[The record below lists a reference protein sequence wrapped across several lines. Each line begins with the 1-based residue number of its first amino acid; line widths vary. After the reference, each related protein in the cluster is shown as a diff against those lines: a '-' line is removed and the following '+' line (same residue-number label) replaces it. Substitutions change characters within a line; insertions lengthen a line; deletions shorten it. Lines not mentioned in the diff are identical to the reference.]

1 MRHDHV
7 QIELVEHNPNTKYSG
22 ISRYTRELYKYI
34 SQRLP
39 IRLTTSIDPPFSRY
53 LSFFHHLPLGV
64 RDHKPGNIVHFTQ
77 IMGCSQLLWRRL
89 HPVIVT
95 VHDLG
100 VLVCDEDED
109 LFNYFD
115 RQILKLQFH
124 GLKCADYYAVNSD
137 YTRQCLNNLLDIPD
151 TKIHFVQLGVD
162 TDHFRPIPDA
172 RIRLIERY
180 DVTFSA
186 NAFYILYVG
195 SELPRK
201 NLKMLLR
208 AINVLKNRGYD
219 ICLVKVGGSGGIR
232 WRMRFLSDIQQ
243 LGLSGDVV
251 ITDTVP
257 EDDLPLFYNA
267 VDLAISPTLLEG
279 GFAWL
284 AMEAM
289 ACGTPVIAT
298 DAALIPAAA
307 AEASLVVGRRDLDGL
322 VAAIARCI
330 DDTDLRRRMGA
341 AGPKVIAPFT
351 WHATAEAM
359 MHVYQE
365 AMG

>member
-1 MRHDHV
+1 MKHAHI
-7 QIELVEHNPNTKYSG
+7 QIELVDHNPTIKYSG
-22 ISRYTRELYKYI
+22 ISRYTRELYKHI
-34 SQRLP
+34 SPKLP
-39 IRLTTSIDPPFSRY
+39 IQLTTSIDPPFSRY
-53 LSFFHHLPLGV
+53 LSFLHHLPIGV

-77 IMGCSQLLWRRL
+77 IMGCSQLLWSPI

-100 VLVCDEDED
+100 VLVCDEDKD

-115 RQILKLQFH
+115 RQILELQIH
-124 GLKCADYYAVNSD
+124 GLKRADYYVVNSD
-137 YTRQCLNNLLDIPD
+137 YTRQCLTDLLNIPG
-151 TKIHFVQLGVD
+151 TKIRFVQLGVN
-162 TDHFRPIPDA
+162 TEHFRPISDA
-172 RIRLIERY
+172 RTRLSEIY
-180 DVTFSA
+180 DITFSA
-186 NAFYILYVG
+186 DTFYIIYTG

-201 NLKMLLR
+201 NLNLLLK
-208 AINVLKNRGYD
+208 AISVLKTHKYNV
-219 ICLVKVGGSGGIR
+219 CLIKVGGSGGAR

-243 LGLSGDVV
+243 LGLSGNVV

-267 VDLAISPTLLEG
+267 VDLAVSPTLLEG

-307 AEASLVVGRRDLDGL
+307 AEASLVVGRRDLEGL

-359 MHVYQE
+359 MRVYQE